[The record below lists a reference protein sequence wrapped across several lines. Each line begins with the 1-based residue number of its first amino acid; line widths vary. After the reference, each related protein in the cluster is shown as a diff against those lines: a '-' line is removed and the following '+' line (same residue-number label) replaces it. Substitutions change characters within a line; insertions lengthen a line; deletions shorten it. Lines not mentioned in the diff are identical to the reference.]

1 MRVADLHRQEFSAS
15 EISLL
20 LELSAYLVRE
30 YMAVYNEHGLIE
42 YQERLTEQIERL
54 RKAPRAKKGAL

>member
-1 MRVADLHRQEFSAS
+1 
-15 EISLL
+15 L

-30 YMAVYNEHGLIE
+30 YLAVYKEHDSIE

-54 RKAPRAKKGAL
+54 SKAPKAKKGAL